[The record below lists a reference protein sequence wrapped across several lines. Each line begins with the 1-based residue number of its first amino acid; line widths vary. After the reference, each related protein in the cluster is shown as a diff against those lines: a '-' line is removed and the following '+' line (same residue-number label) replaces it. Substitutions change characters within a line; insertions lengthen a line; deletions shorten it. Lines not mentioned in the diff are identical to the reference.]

1 MKYKSVIISLIMLAA
16 GIAATAQNTGNP
28 HSTVGQKRNVPL
40 VTTKIRLLTRAYG
53 DSIVLRWIAEDYV
66 SWKYLADFGVN
77 ILRVQKGEQRGLT
90 IDTLAYALKP
100 LTLEQFQA
108 KYAPGDSLALIPPGV
123 LYGDAK
129 NYKRDPGMMG
139 RSMEYNSEQDISFAF
154 AMMVAEWRKDLA
166 TDMAVRFTDRTA
178 QRGATYDYYVQPT
191 VWENGGKLIFEPGVV
206 EDVVNEPYQ
215 PKDYRP
221 RMVDSLSTPNTIVLG
236 WWDSEH
242 SSFEIERRR
251 VASLK
256 GEVLEEPWKRIT
268 SKPYVSMVQQPEG
281 EDYLMFSDSVPE
293 LGVWE
298 YRLRGYDAF
307 AELTEPSQ
315 PRRIVVRDILPPSA
329 PVLRQIILNRPDEN
343 DPMAKVIANIIWRKD
358 TLEEDLAGYR
368 IFYNAYRNEGD
379 PWRPLNIDLL
389 PVTDTLYT
397 VDVTGMRT
405 GMLYI
410 AAYDDSGNESHSF
423 MQQIRLTDYKA
434 PDPPRGL
441 RATIVPID
449 IDTLQQRG
457 DLKAHVVLTWNPCP
471 DDDIAYYDVA
481 AANDTTHTFIT
492 INQGGIRENL
502 YTDTLALDA
511 NQKYIYYKVRA
522 TDFSTN
528 IGLWSPW
535 LQVRRPHLS
544 PPTVPHLYASSHSN
558 ERGIHLEWVVGP
570 DEDMK
575 RHLLYRRAGEQG
587 KWQMIGRYDPDSL
600 RLHENTIRVD
610 DNPPYLQT
618 DRYYY
623 YVESVNASP
632 FRSNSLAVSFNHRG
646 PRVFD
651 IPVKLNASYLPEKN
665 ETRLV
670 WELDASKLPG
680 PGGYLCI
687 YRKGPGEQQFTY
699 QRNIPLTETLYIDH
713 QLRQTDVEQ
722 QAEYYVHVQ
731 YADGRRGQESNV
743 VVVKAPAKTP
753 NP

>member
-1 MKYKSVIISLIMLAA
+1 
-16 GIAATAQNTGNP
+16 
-28 HSTVGQKRNVPL
+28 
-40 VTTKIRLLTRAYG
+40 
-53 DSIVLRWIAEDYV
+53 
-66 SWKYLADFGVN
+66 
-77 ILRVQKGEQRGLT
+77 
-90 IDTLAYALKP
+90 
-100 LTLEQFQA
+100 
-108 KYAPGDSLALIPPGV
+108 
-123 LYGDAK
+123 
-129 NYKRDPGMMG
+129 
-139 RSMEYNSEQDISFAF
+139 
-154 AMMVAEWRKDLA
+154 
-166 TDMAVRFTDRTA
+166 
-178 QRGATYDYYVQPT
+178 
-191 VWENGGKLIFEPGVV
+191 
-206 EDVVNEPYQ
+206 
-215 PKDYRP
+215 
-221 RMVDSLSTPNTIVLG
+221 MVDSLSTPHTIVLG

-242 SSFEIERRR
+242 SSFEIERRQ
-251 VASLK
+251 VATLK
-256 GEVLEEPWKRIT
+256 GEPMEEAWTRLTK
-268 SKPYVSMVQQPEG
+268 KPYVSMVEQPEG

-307 AELTEPSQ
+307 AELCEPSQ
-315 PRRIVVRDILPPSA
+315 AHRIVVRDIQPPTA
-329 PVLRQIILNRPDEN
+329 PVLRQIVLDRPDET
-343 DPMAKVIANIIWRKD
+343 DPMAKVIAHIIWRKD

-449 IDTLQQRG
+449 VDTLQRKG
-457 DLKAHVVLTWNPCP
+457 ELKANIVLTWNPCP

-492 INQGGIRENL
+492 INQGGIHENL
-502 YTDTLALDA
+502 YTDTIALDA

-575 RHLLYRRAGEQG
+575 RHLLYRRVGEQG
-587 KWQMIGRYDPDSL
+587 KWQMIGRFDADSV
-600 RLHENTIRVD
+600 RLHDNTIIVD
-610 DNPPYLQT
+610 DNPPYLQN

-651 IPVKLNASYLPEKN
+651 IPVKLSASYLPQEN

-687 YRKGPGEQQFTY
+687 YRKGPGEQKFTY

-713 QLRQTDVEQ
+713 QMKQTDVEQ

-731 YADGRRGQESNV
+731 YADGRQGQESNTV
-743 VVVKAPAKTP
+743 IVKAPAKTT